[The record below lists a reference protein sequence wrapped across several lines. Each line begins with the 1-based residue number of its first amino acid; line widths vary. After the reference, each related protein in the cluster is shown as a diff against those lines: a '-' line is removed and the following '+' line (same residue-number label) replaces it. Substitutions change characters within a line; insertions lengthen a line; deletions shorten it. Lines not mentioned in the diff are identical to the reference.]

1 MSAHTHPN
9 TRTHNHNIKIWQT
22 YVFFLLEE
30 IWIEELFIDLLHYI
44 YIHRVFRLIQ
54 FLLCDLNGTIVILL
68 KCLII
73 FSYIT
78 IIIIFVG
85 RFRSVTTS
93 EWGMC
98 VEKTVYVCVCVRTCV
113 HAWQWDSSERSD
125 KWCLVATKTA
135 HSPANRVNRKEVWR
149 VHA

>member
-1 MSAHTHPN
+1 MAD
-9 TRTHNHNIKIWQT
+9 
-22 YVFFLLEE
+22 VCFFLLEE

-93 EWGMC
+93 E
-98 VEKTVYVCVCVRTCV
+98 
-113 HAWQWDSSERSD
+113 
-125 KWCLVATKTA
+125 
-135 HSPANRVNRKEVWR
+135 
-149 VHA
+149 